1 LRILRSRDSIFLGG
15 SGFILNHGVSSLS
28 DSDPPYRDFK
38 KSFDFADV
46 VLSSLRQ
53 VLKLPAVTDG
63 LIPAGKTD
71 VVHLDSLEILKYII
85 VRDENTLFAIIFC

>member
-1 LRILRSRDSIFLGG
+1 M
-15 SGFILNHGVSSLS
+15 NHGVSSLS
-28 DSDPPYRDFK
+28 DSDPPYRDFE

-85 VRDENTLFAIIFC
+85 VRDEKSTTQTLFAIIFC